1 MRAPQPATVISSVA
15 LFVALGG
22 TGYAVTALPD
32 NSVGNRQLRAAAVKE
47 AELGNRAVVTRKL
60 ADQAITNPKL
70 ARGAVTGD
78 RVSPDTLGGGQI
90 DESSL
95 GRVPSAATAGHAT
108 TADRA
113 ALADRVEMATRAAL
127 ADRAE
132 LADRATV
139 ASGVRGVVRKSLE
152 YTIPTGSF
160 DVVDVACDAGTVPA
174 GGGWIS
180 AADSD
185 IPLVISSGPLGER
198 RWFVELAD
206 LDFSA
211 APLHGTVYAICV
223 PVDGA

>member
-1 MRAPQPATVISSVA
+1 MRVPQPATVISCVA

-32 NSVGNRQLRAAAVKE
+32 DSVGSRQLRASAVKE

-60 ADQAITNPKL
+60 ADQAVTNPKL
-70 ARGAVTGD
+70 ARGAVTAD
-78 RVSPDTLGGGQI
+78 RVAADALGAAQI

-113 ALADRVEMATRAAL
+113 ALADRVDLAARATQAE
-127 ADRAE
+127 RAE

-139 ASGVRGVVRKSLE
+139 ASGLRGVVRKSVE
-152 YTIPTGSF
+152 YTIPSGGG
-160 DVVDVACDAGTVPA
+160 DVVEVGCDAGTLPS
-174 GGGWIS
+174 GGGWVS

-185 IPLVISSGPLGER
+185 IPIVISSGPLGER
-198 RWFVELAD
+198 RWFVELID

-211 APLHGTVYAICV
+211 APLHGTAYAICV

>member
-1 MRAPQPATVISSVA
+1 M
-15 LFVALGG
+15 
-22 TGYAVTALPD
+22 
-32 NSVGNRQLRAAAVKE
+32 
-47 AELGNRAVVTRKL
+47 
-60 ADQAITNPKL
+60 

-78 RVSPDTLGGGQI
+78 RVFPDTLGGGQI
-90 DESSL
+90 DEASL
-95 GRVPSAATAGHAT
+95 GRVPSAATAGHAA

-139 ASGVRGVVRKSLE
+139 ASGLRGVVRKSLE

-160 DVVDVACDAGTVPA
+160 DVVDVACDAGTVPS

-185 IPLVISSGPLGER
+185 IPIVTSSGPLGER
-198 RWFVELAD
+198 RWLVGSPTSTSPRHPFTAPSMRSACRWTALSAVLLALVAAPAATAGELAW
-206 LDFSA
+206 
-211 APLHGTVYAICV
+211 
-223 PVDGA
+223 DGPRGRSCTSRTRSCSH